1 MVDNEIYSF
10 VISCNLFIQQYEW
23 LVGAQYK
30 PMELVKSDWAA
41 IRKSPPWAID
51 SWGLGK
57 PPLAGAPK
65 AFLFPSLSCCGC
77 VVVTCEGNI
86 TNYR

>member
-1 MVDNEIYSF
+1 MCFSH
-10 VISCNLFIQQYEW
+10 VILLYPFQPYAW

-30 PMELVKSDWAA
+30 STELLNSDWAV

-57 PPLAGAPK
+57 TLIVPFVCRRKCNNQFGTTRL
-65 AFLFPSLSCCGC
+65 
-77 VVVTCEGNI
+77 I
-86 TNYR
+86 INYLLMFH